1 MTEAGIVLGTAP
13 YMAPEQARGKP
24 VDQRADIWAFG
35 CVLYE
40 LLTGQLAFGGDDVT
54 IVLARVLERSPD
66 FAALPAGTPP
76 AVRRTL
82 ELCLEKDPKK
92 RIADIRD
99 VKLALAG
106 AFGTA
111 VNAAC
116 PPFWRTGAAM
126 VAMTGVAALSLVAIT
141 WLMSRPV
148 AARLPETHLELS
160 TPGTA
165 TPTAFAISADG
176 RRVVYSATED
186 GRASL
191 WVRSLDGG
199 APTRLEGTEDA
210 VTPFWSPDGRS
221 LGFFQDRALRAI
233 DVTSGVIR
241 TLTEAA
247 EGRGGSWNAQ
257 GDVLFAPSGVGGILR
272 VPAQGGE
279 RVTVTALAPGQRS
292 HGFPAFLPNGRD
304 FLFFADGSE
313 VGGVYAGSLGE
324 TEPKRIVDA
333 DGSAAYASGHLF
345 FPRQGRLFAQ
355 PFDLDTLSAIGEAVS
370 VDDSASDDGRNV
382 IAVAA
387 SATGVVVYRTEAAGT
402 GGRRLAWFDRSG
414 AEILAVEGSEPGGAF
429 ALSPD
434 EERMAITRTAGGNGD
449 IWMIDVRRGV
459 PSRFT
464 TTASL
469 DTHPL
474 FSADGSRLIYQR
486 FFTDRGVIRIVWRP
500 VSGGEEESLI
510 EGERGVI
517 ATDVSRDGRLL
528 LLKSVEGIGIRGW
541 DIWALPLSGDRTPM
555 PAVVTPFDE
564 RDGQFSP
571 DAAWVLYQSDE
582 SGRFEVYLQPF
593 GRAGERVQ
601 VSVGGGAQARWRA
614 DGRELFYVA
623 LDGRLMAVSVQ
634 PSADASVAP
643 TLGRPEPLFVTSM
656 GPVVPAVARQWY
668 VPSPE
673 GQRFLMSVVDATSAS
688 PLEVILN
695 FDPEARR

>member
-1 MTEAGIVLGTAP
+1 
-13 YMAPEQARGKP
+13 
-24 VDQRADIWAFG
+24 
-35 CVLYE
+35 
-40 LLTGQLAFGGDDVT
+40 
-54 IVLARVLERSPD
+54 VLARVLERSPD
-66 FAALPAGTPP
+66 FEALPKTVPP

-99 VKLALAG
+99 VTLALAG
-106 AFGTA
+106 AFVDTGVAAARAPWWGTQVA
-111 VNAAC
+111 VAGLA
-116 PPFWRTGAAM
+116 
-126 VAMTGVAALSLVAIT
+126 GVAALSLGAVA
-141 WLMSRPV
+141 WFMSRPI
-148 AARLPETHLELS
+148 AAPFPETHLEIS

-176 RRVVYSATED
+176 RRVVYSAAEE
-186 GRASL
+186 GRALL

-199 APTRLEGTEDA
+199 VSTRLEGTEDA
-210 VTPFWSPDGRS
+210 ATPFWSADGRS
-221 LGFFQDRALRAI
+221 LGFFRDRALKVI
-233 DVTSGVIR
+233 DVGSGAIR
-241 TLTEAA
+241 ELGQAA
-247 EGRGGSWNAQ
+247 DGRGGSWNGQ
-257 GDVLFAPSGVGGILR
+257 GDVLFAPTGVGGIWR
-272 VPAQGGE
+272 VSAQGGE

-304 FLFFADGSE
+304 FVFFADGSE

-324 TEPKRIVDA
+324 AEPKRIIDA
-333 DGSAAYASGHLF
+333 DGPAAYASGHLI

-370 VDDSASDDGRNV
+370 VTGVAGDDGRNV

-414 AEILAVEGSEPGGAF
+414 AEILSVEGGERSGAF

-434 EERMAITRTAGGNGD
+434 EGRMAIARTASGNSD
-449 IWMIDVRRGV
+449 IWMIDLRRGV
-459 PSRFT
+459 SSRFT
-464 TTASL
+464 TAASL
-469 DTHPL
+469 ESHPL
-474 FSADGSRLIYQR
+474 FSPDGARLIYQR
-486 FFTDRGVIRIVWRP
+486 FFTDRGVIGVVWRP

-510 EGERGVI
+510 EGMRSVI
-517 ATDVSRDGRLL
+517 PTDMSRDGQFL
-528 LLKSVEGIGIRGW
+528 LLKFGQGAVGARGW
-541 DIWALPLSGDRTPM
+541 DILALPLSGDRTPI

-571 DAAWVLYQSDE
+571 DAAWLLYQSDE
-582 SGRFEVYLQPF
+582 SGQWEVHLQPF

-614 DGRELFYVA
+614 DGREIFYVA

-634 PSADASVAP
+634 PSADVSAAP

-656 GPVVPAVARQWY
+656 GPVVPAISRQWY
-668 VPSPE
+668 VPSPD
-673 GQRFLMSVVDATSAS
+673 GQRFLMGVVDATSAS

-695 FDPEARR
+695 FNPAERP